1 MRILIAPDKFK
12 GSLSAAEAASAMERG
27 VRAVWPEAEVV
38 RCPVADGG
46 EGTARALC
54 DTLGGEWI
62 VCEVEG
68 PLGDRVR
75 AGYAWV
81 AAEALAVI
89 EMSEA
94 SGLALVP
101 PDQRQPMRATTYGT
115 GQLICDAIQ
124 RGAQRV
130 IVGLGGSAT
139 TDGGAGM
146 AAALGVRF
154 QTAEGRLER
163 PAPEDFARLT
173 RIDTEA
179 RIPLPEIIG
188 ASDVQNPLGGERG
201 AARLFSPQKGASP
214 EEVERLESALAAL
227 EARVKADLGHDCAE
241 TPGAGAAG
249 GLGYGLITFAGAS
262 MNAGFDLV
270 AGILA
275 LEEKVRVADLVL
287 TGEGSIDL
295 QTLEGKGPAG
305 VAALARR
312 HGRPVLAIGG
322 RVVHD
327 PRVYAAFDAVLPMV
341 NQPMALAEAIRDA
354 ETLLEAATERAA
366 RILSLQSRLPQ

>member
-12 GSLSAAEAASAMERG
+12 GSLSAAEAAAAMERG

-46 EGTARALC
+46 EGTARTLC
-54 DTLGGEWI
+54 ETLGGEWI
-62 VCEVEG
+62 VREVEG
-68 PLGDRVR
+68 PLGDPVR
-75 AGYAWV
+75 AGYAWI
-81 AAEALAVI
+81 AAEALAVV

-94 SGLALVP
+94 SGLALVSP
-101 PDQRQPMRATTYGT
+101 EQRQPMRATTYGT
-115 GQLICDAIQ
+115 GQLIRDAIQ

-154 QTAEGRLER
+154 YTAEGLLER
-163 PAPEDFARLT
+163 PMPEDFERLT
-173 RIDTEA
+173 RIDTEG
-179 RIPLPEIIG
+179 RFPLPEIIG
-188 ASDVQNPLGGERG
+188 ASDVQNPLRGERG
-201 AARLFSPQKGASP
+201 AARLFSPQKGADP
-214 EEVERLESALAAL
+214 EEVERLESALGTL
-227 EARVKADLGHDCAE
+227 EARVRADLGHDCSA

-249 GLGYGLITFAGAS
+249 GLGYGLMAFAGAS
-262 MNAGFDLV
+262 MKAGFDLV

-275 LEEKVRVADLVL
+275 LEEKVREADLVL

-312 HGRPVLAIGG
+312 HGRPVVAIGG
-322 RVVHD
+322 RVMHD
-327 PRVYAAFDAVLPMV
+327 PRVYEAFDAALPVV
-341 NQPMALAEAIRDA
+341 NQPMSLAEAIRDA
-354 ETLLEAATERAA
+354 GALLEAAAERAA
-366 RILSLQSRLPQ
+366 RILSLRSRLPQ